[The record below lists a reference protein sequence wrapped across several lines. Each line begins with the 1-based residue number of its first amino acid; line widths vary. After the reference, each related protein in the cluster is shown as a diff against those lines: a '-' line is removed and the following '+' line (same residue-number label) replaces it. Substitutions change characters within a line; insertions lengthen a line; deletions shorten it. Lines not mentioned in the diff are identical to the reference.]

1 MSSRS
6 QFSNNTVYN
15 GGNGGNIIPVA
26 ASASSAASSASS
38 SAYFEN
44 RTPLQKQQQQQ
55 HRGGGGSNGIQ
66 TTDDAIY
73 PPGSMS
79 YINLNINE
87 YRIQDLEDFFT
98 LPTKN
103 YDIQEIVHKKK
114 TMCAAVDK
122 DYTLTPDIRANIY
135 GFLDQALA
143 RLVQHLSPIT
153 TGKPVTNLPVNTL
166 TGDNGH
172 FLIDNPARDGVLHY
186 DSSSKTGINLDD
198 NGAPPG
204 ALNPL
209 KVNTIKR
216 AVNIDTRFRPNYY
229 TTKSTD
235 LQINLP
241 TKVERAISMRLA
253 SIEIPMTY
261 YAISA
266 EYANNVF
273 KVTWKTSG
281 NPSGAYDASAV
292 IILPDGNYDVGL
304 SDKTKAAK
312 LEDAVNLQLA
322 AGNAGGSGG
331 VLKLRY
337 EVSQLNGK
345 SRFYQDTSS
354 GVGVIPFKI
363 NFNTDKFGVVTS
375 GQANPLPVQGTLGWM
390 LGFRDKTAEY
400 VSNGKGTASGTDGA
414 GNIVSE
420 GICNVQGTRYIYV
433 SIDDYVNS
441 SNNYFTAAFANSIM
455 APNIITRINVAELA
469 QSTTVYHYAQ
479 QEGYSTELDRSR
491 NYFGPVDIQKFR
503 VALYDEYGRVL
514 NLNNMD
520 WSLELMFEC
529 IYA

>member
-1 MSSRS
+1 MSS
-6 QFSNNTVYN
+6 FSNNIVYSGGGG
-15 GGNGGNIIPVA
+15 GGNGSNLIPNSFSKSRDTTATMHTVVG
-26 ASASSAASSASS
+26 ASASNDVETS
-38 SAYFEN
+38 
-44 RTPLQKQQQQQ
+44 
-55 HRGGGGSNGIQ
+55 
-66 TTDDAIY
+66 Y

-79 YINLNINE
+79 YVNLNIDE

-103 YDIQEIVHKKK
+103 YDIQEVVHKKK
-114 TMCAAVDK
+114 TMCYSVDK
-122 DYTLTPDIRANIY
+122 DYTLSPDTRVKIY
-135 GFLDQALA
+135 SFLDQALA
-143 RLVQHLSPIT
+143 RLVQHLLPIT
-153 TGKPVTNLPVNTL
+153 TGKSVTTLPSNTL
-166 TGDNGH
+166 SGDNGH
-172 FLIDNPARDGVLHY
+172 FLIDNPARDGVMHY

-229 TTKSTD
+229 TTKSSD

-253 SIEIPMTY
+253 SIEIPMSY
-261 YAISA
+261 YAINSD
-266 EYANNVF
+266 YGNNVF
-273 KVTWKTSG
+273 KVTWRADGSS
-281 NPSGAYDASAV
+281 NAVYDASAV

-312 LEDAVNLQLA
+312 LEDSINTQLA
-322 AGNAGGSGG
+322 ASNAGNSTGS
-331 VLKLRY
+331 LKLRY

-345 SRFYQDTSS
+345 SRFYQDVSS
-354 GVGVIPFKI
+354 SVGVIPFKI
-363 NFNTDKFGVVTS
+363 NFNSDKLGAITS
-375 GQANPLPVQGTLGWM
+375 GQSNPLPLQGTLGWM
-390 LGFRDKTAEY
+390 LGFRSATAEY
-400 VSNGKGTASGTDGA
+400 ISKGKSTASGTDSS
-414 GNIVSE
+414 GNIISE

-491 NYFGPVDIQKFR
+491 SYFGPVDIQKFR
-503 VALYDEYGRVL
+503 VSLYDEYGRIL